1 MRAVRLHGIGE
12 LQLEEVPT
20 PSPPPPGCVRIRV
33 RAAGICGSDLHNYRT
48 GRWISRLPIIP
59 GHELAGEIVEV
70 GADVS
75 SYRPGDLVVADSRV
89 PCGQCRACREGRE
102 NVCERLGYVG
112 EVCDGGFAD
121 FVTLPAARVLR
132 VPPGISP
139 RLAALSEPL
148 SVALHVIRRLDPPRE
163 RPILIAGAGPV
174 GGLAAIVLDH
184 LGFGPLFLIE
194 RNLARAGLVASLANA
209 QVVSAETA
217 AGIIGAA
224 TPWGLR
230 HAIEATGSP
239 AMVSLLSS
247 VVSGGGR
254 LALVGIFRGECSVDL
269 NAVVEK
275 EIDVVGCS
283 VFRNE
288 QADALQLIAPLSAK
302 LEQVISAPLGLA
314 DVPTEYER
322 LLRGESP
329 FLKSL
334 VCP

>member
-12 LQLEEVPT
+12 LRVEEVPT
-20 PSPPPPGCVRIRV
+20 PGPPPPDCVRIRV
-33 RAAGICGSDLHNYRT
+33 RAAGICGSDLHNFRT
-48 GRWISRLPIIP
+48 GRWMSRLPIIP
-59 GHELAGEIVEV
+59 GHELAGEIMEV
-70 GADVS
+70 GAEVS
-75 SYRPGDLVVADSRV
+75 NCRRGDLVVADSRV
-89 PCGQCRACREGRE
+89 PCGQCRACTEGRD

-121 FVTLPAARVLR
+121 FVTLPAARVLK

-139 RLAALSEPL
+139 PLAALSEPL
-148 SVALHVIRRLDPPRE
+148 SVALHVVRRLDPSRG

-174 GGLAAIVLDH
+174 GGFAAIVLDH
-184 LGFGPLFLIE
+184 LGFGPLFLLE
-194 RNLARAGLVASLANA
+194 RNLARADLVASLANA
-209 QVVSAETA
+209 RVVTAETA
-217 AGIIGAA
+217 SSAIRA
-224 TPWGLR
+224 TSWGLR

-247 VVSGGGR
+247 VMSGGGR

-269 NAVVEK
+269 NAIVEK

-283 VFRNE
+283 VFHNE

-302 LEQVISAPLGLA
+302 LEQVISTPLGLA
-314 DVPTEYER
+314 DVPAEYGR
-322 LLRGESP
+322 LLQGESP
-329 FLKSL
+329 HLKSM